1 MPMYDFKDTNTGESF
16 SLELTIAKREE
27 YLKENPHITQILG
40 APSLVRG
47 TNYGGK
53 MDDGWKENLAR
64 ISEAHPN
71 SALAE
76 KQGGRSATRAK
87 VSEIATKHGLNKR
100 GKYNMDL

>member
-1 MPMYDFKDTNTGESF
+1 MPMYEFEDTETGERF
-16 SLELTIAKREE
+16 GLELSISKRAE
-27 YLKENPHITQILG
+27 YLEQNPHIKQIIG

-71 SALAE
+71 SNVAKE
-76 KQGGRSATRAK
+76 YGRRSAKDIKTQDIIEKHRNK
-87 VSEIATKHGLNKR
+87 VK
-100 GKYNMDL
+100 

>member
-64 ISEAHPN
+64 IAEAHPQ
-71 SALAE
+71 SALSE
-76 KQGGRSATRAK
+76 KIGGRK
-87 VSEIATKHGLNKR
+87 TKDLKTKEVLDKHRVLNK
-100 GKYNMDL
+100 

>member
-1 MPMYDFKDTNTGESF
+1 MPMYEFEDTETGERF
-16 SLELTIAKREE
+16 GLELSISKREE

-71 SALAE
+71 SNVAKE
-76 KQGGRSATRAK
+76 HGRRSAKDVKT
-87 VSEIATKHGLNKR
+87 SQIIEKHRNKI
-100 GKYNMDL
+100 K